1 MPIAIPPHRLHRPV
15 KRIAIRRRATHVLW
29 TSPSNR
35 LQEHFCSPTPVD
47 AREVLPLMQALL
59 LGACMQA
66 LLLGACISAAHAC
79 EVCQYKLFAGGCPV
93 GRRKARER
101 WGDWVVTEDAFD
113 DGDCRNTCCAAN
125 EDSCCETD
133 FHFVAGVAGGLF
145 VLIAI
150 CVVVCC
156 VECRRRRALGRVVRK
171 TREVV

>member
-1 MPIAIPPHRLHRPV
+1 MQPYAS
-15 KRIAIRRRATHVLW
+15 RRAGGAARDLKALHTTRRPLQGN
-29 TSPSNR
+29 TNR
-35 LQEHFCSPTPVD
+35 MY
-47 AREVLPLMQALL
+47 AL
-59 LGACMQA
+59 LGAC
-66 LLLGACISAAHAC
+66 LVLAAHAC
-79 EVCQYKLFAGGCPV
+79 EICQHKLFAGGCPV

-101 WGDWVVTEDAFD
+101 WGDWVVTEDPFD

-171 TREVV
+171 RAAPPFEGERV

>member
-29 TSPSNR
+29 TSPCNR
-35 LQEHFCSPTPVD
+35 LQEHFCSPTQFD
-47 AREVLPLMQALL
+47 VLPL
-59 LGACMQA
+59 MQA

-125 EDSCCETD
+125 ENSCCETD
-133 FHFVAGVAGGLF
+133 FNFVAGVAGGLF

-171 TREVV
+171 RAAPPFEGERV